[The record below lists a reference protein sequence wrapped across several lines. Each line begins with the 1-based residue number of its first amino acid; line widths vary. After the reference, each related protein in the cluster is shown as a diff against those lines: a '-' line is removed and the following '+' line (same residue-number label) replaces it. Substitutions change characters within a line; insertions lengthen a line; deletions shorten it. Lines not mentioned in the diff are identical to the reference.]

1 MAWSIDR
8 VDATELAPLVLKV
21 FPYLIAAV
29 DIHRREITPS
39 ADLYA
44 RAQAGSDRAGC

>member
-8 VDATELAPLVLKV
+8 VDATELAPLVLKG

-44 RAQAGSDRAGC
+44 RAQAA